1 MSNEYT
7 LKHLPNYNG
16 SQGPLLTIVLDGY
29 GLGRQDDS
37 DCVHLA
43 DPTYMEKL
51 ASDAQAKNLYCSLK
65 AHGTAVGL
73 PSDGDMGNS
82 EVGHNAL
89 GCGQLVAQGAKLVA
103 NCLDDGSLFKSKNF
117 THIVDELKDGT
128 GRTLHMFGLLSD
140 GNIHSHIAHVEK
152 IMKEVAKE
160 GVTDVRLHIL
170 TDGRDVGA
178 MSAPTYV
185 ERIEK
190 CLAECGPNF
199 KIASGGGRMQVT
211 MDRYN
216 SDWNIVKRGYDA
228 MCFGIVDPA
237 INPECAKGW
246 TGMYKDATTAIM
258 ECRKMF
264 PEKTDQNYPPF
275 VIVDENG
282 KPVGPVKDGDVVI
295 CFNFRGD
302 RSIQIS
308 RAFTE
313 PNFDCFDRRN
323 APKVDY
329 YGMLI
334 YDNDQM
340 IPKQSLAPNPD
351 ITHVLSEYMLA
362 QGIKMYACAETH
374 KFGHVTFF
382 WNGNRSGY
390 LDPKMELYEEV
401 TSESNDA
408 IQYNPAMKAREVTNK
423 VVSAI
428 EKDDFK
434 FYRVNIANGDMVG
447 HTGLIPQTIETV
459 NVIDECVKKMVEAV
473 TARNGIVVITAD
485 HGNCEEMKDK
495 KGNIKTSHT
504 LNAIPFII
512 VDPNCNGKYVVDPTE
527 DPSSIVEPVAGIT
540 NVAATLCNLLGY
552 EQPSL
557 YRKSLL
563 KFQE

>member
-1 MSNEYT
+1 MANQFT
-7 LKHLPNYNG
+7 LKRLPNYSG
-16 SQGPLLTIVLDGY
+16 PQGPLLVIVLDGF
-29 GLGRQDDS
+29 GIGHKNDS
-37 DCVHLA
+37 DCVYLA
-43 DPTYMEKL
+43 DPAYMLGLRHSAFDKH
-51 ASDAQAKNLYCSLK
+51 LYCTLK
-65 AHGTAVGL
+65 AHGMAVGL
-73 PSDGDMGNS
+73 PTDDDMGNS

-89 GCGQLVAQGAKLVA
+89 GCGQLVAQGAKLV
-103 NCLDDGSLFKSKNF
+103 NQSIQDGSLFKSKNF
-117 THIVDELKDGT
+117 TNIVNELKDGT

-152 IMKEVAKE
+152 VLKGVAKE
-160 GVTDVRLHIL
+160 GCTNVRLHIL
-170 TDGRDVGA
+170 TDGRDVGS
-178 MSAPTYV
+178 MSALEYV
-185 ERIEK
+185 ERLEK

-237 INPECAKGW
+237 INPECQRGW
-246 TGMYKDATTAIM
+246 VGMYKDATTAIK
-258 ECRKMF
+258 EVRKMF

-275 VIVDENG
+275 VIVDESG
-282 KPVGPVKDGDVVI
+282 KPVGPIKDGDVVI

-313 PNFDCFDRRN
+313 PNFDSFDRRN

-334 YDNDQM
+334 YDNDLM
-340 IPKQSLAPNPD
+340 IPKQSLVPNPD
-351 ITHVLSEYMLA
+351 ISRVLSEYMLN

-401 TSESNDA
+401 TSEPNDA
-408 IQYNPAMKAREVTNK
+408 IPDNPAMKAREVTAK
-423 VVSAI
+423 VVSAVDKN
-428 EKDDFK
+428 EFK

-495 KGNIKTSHT
+495 KGNTKTSHT
-504 LNAIPFII
+504 LNAVPFLI
-512 VDPNCNGKYVVDPTE
+512 VDPNCNGKYIINPTQDPDIE
-527 DPSSIVEPVAGIT
+527 EPVAGLT
-540 NVAATLCNLLGY
+540 NVAASICNLLGY
-552 EQPSL
+552 EPPPH
-557 YRKSLL
+557 YRKSLIE
-563 KFQE
+563 FTA